1 MLDLR
6 RLRKEVASILRD
18 YYIIKCNCLL
28 IYHLLFWLRRKRRKN
43 ELFQKSKKCENL
55 KFLRFLLSI
64 YFPVFPSFPSG
75 VFQRPCLV
83 GCRRF
88 FDTKRKFLGFS
99 IRHKHELIK
108 RTPRGL
114 IAAVSILLK
123 QVHSEMVS
131 IHLFDRRDREVQG
144 IE

>member
-43 ELFQKSKKCENL
+43 ELFQKSKKSENL

-83 GCRRF
+83 GCRRILSLR
-88 FDTKRKFLGFS
+88 TKRPPSPVIFHR
-99 IRHKHELIK
+99 INNPRCT
-108 RTPRGL
+108 RPRGGKWSAGTYL
-114 IAAVSILLK
+114 TKRQRSL
-123 QVHSEMVS
+123 EN
-131 IHLFDRRDREVQG
+131 
-144 IE
+144 